1 MSRGDIRS
9 SGTRHT
15 HAPLAA
21 HSAFEEWEHEQ
32 AAESK
37 RRKGPVH
44 GGVLYYNADKT
55 KVRNPETHRWVHVE
69 SPLAEHLMGM
79 YGTPVEQLG
88 GETSPLTDIYN
99 NFVAG
104 VNKLLYDL
112 NLAEKPKTSE
122 QAKTPKTA

>member
-9 SGTRHT
+9 SGARHRP
-15 HAPLAA
+15 APMAA
-21 HSAFEEWEHEQ
+21 QSAFGEWEHEQ

-37 RRKGPVH
+37 RRHGPVH

-55 KVRNPETHRWVHVE
+55 KVKNPETHRWVHVT
-69 SPLAEHLMGM
+69 SPLAEHLMQM

-88 GETSPLTDIYN
+88 GQNFQLDTSSLTDIYN

-104 VNKLLYDL
+104 VNRFLYDL
-112 NLAEKPKTSE
+112 NLADK
-122 QAKTPKTA
+122 